1 MELFPAILIGGPP
14 NSGKSVLTYSLSQM
28 LRKRGVAH
36 YVLRAAPDGEGDWF
50 LEGESVQVRLLR
62 VKGPFDARWVD
73 RILRDIRNRH
83 LPLLVDAG
91 GLPTPDQERILSAVT
106 HAVLLTRDPAARPEW
121 RHRFH
126 RYGLNLVADLDSRL
140 EGPSRIVEEL
150 PVLRGVITGLMR
162 GRTAEGPVFEA
173 LVERVVTLFRYDPEE
188 LRRYHLDMAPH
199 VDWVIE
205 LNRLARMLGV
215 RLEGEAPRWEP
226 GDLPRTLESLPAG
239 KPLALYDRGPA
250 WLYAA
255 LAVHALPS
263 PVFQF
268 DVRLGWVEPPKVAVG
283 KPMSAASLETS
294 PLFFE
299 VEASGDLWRLAV
311 RLRHPYLER
320 EEAEGLPAPAVPEDG
335 FLVLEGKLPL
345 WLWTALARAYAG
357 VRVLAVF
364 EPRTSEAVVVA
375 SRDPAFPVGAVRS
388 VTFPPAGSSG
398 DPGGCPS

>member
-1 MELFPAILIGGPP
+1 MELFPAVLIGGPP
-14 NSGKSVLTYSLSQM
+14 HSGKSVLTYSLSQM

-50 LEGESVQVRLLR
+50 LEGESPQVRLLR
-62 VKGPFDARWVD
+62 VRGSFDARWVD

-121 RHRFH
+121 HRRFR
-126 RYGLNLVADLDSRL
+126 RYGLNLLADLDSRL
-140 EGPSRIVEEL
+140 EGPSQIVEEL
-150 PVLRGVITGLMR
+150 PVLRGVITGLIR
-162 GRTAEGPVFEA
+162 GRAAEGAVFEA
-173 LVERVVTLFRYDPEE
+173 LVERVAALFRYDPEE
-188 LRRYHLDMAPH
+188 LRRYHLSMAPN
-199 VDWVIE
+199 VDLVIE
-205 LNRLARMLGV
+205 LNRLARMVGI
-215 RLEGEAPRWEP
+215 RFEEEAPRWRP

-268 DVRLGWVEPPKVAVG
+268 DVRLGWVEPPKVEVAKRV
-283 KPMSAASLETS
+283 PSTSLETP
-294 PLFFE
+294 PLLFDAE
-299 VEASGDLWRLAV
+299 PSGDLWRLSV
-311 RLRHPYLER
+311 SLRHPYLER
-320 EEAEGLPAPAVPEDG
+320 EEVEGLPAPAIPADG
-335 FLVLEGKLPL
+335 FLVLDGKLPL

-364 EPRTSEAVVVA
+364 EPRTSEAVVIA
-375 SRDPAFPVGAVRS
+375 SRDPAFPVGTAR
-388 VTFPPAGSSG
+388 PLDA
-398 DPGGCPS
+398 PSL